1 LAAAILLQ
9 WARLKRAIDRATTVD
24 DLSPWAAAQVV
35 EESRRYTALRG
46 LAAVARSEWP
56 SLAEVWKSSPI
67 SQGEGQTLEDF
78 FAARQV
84 ARDDG
89 STEVDPATR
98 EAGLRRT
105 AALAGQGR
113 PRYGIGPNRPNRRED
128 SKKAQALGSAV
139 AKLIK
144 SPTMRPSNAGSILS
158 DADLSVGKTEFL
170 LAMRYN
176 NILLGPRGILVDY
189 ATNTGMLFGKMM
201 ADPFLLAASEGV
213 VNPRAWGAINAAE
226 YAALSRAWPL
236 AKARAWRVITE
247 GVSDLESEVTGTPRH
262 MSGRFGRRIEM
273 AQMEGAGDYSKRVL
287 MLKTG
292 RIAAVTFGEAAG
304 RLKSVA
310 DVMIKE
316 LAFGMEMTRQ
326 AAVMAYREGDH
337 KTGSEEWHKRVAEI
351 LAGKINPNAKTREE
365 KVAAQRIHEQMLA
378 NSYREAERTT
388 FQGPMGQLGRMM
400 EPIHRHPVGQ
410 FVLPF
415 LRALYHISHWAIDLS
430 PIGAMA
436 TVGDV
441 IRSGIY
447 RGMMRDTRP
456 EDQQRTSMTA
466 GQKFLAKTGN
476 LGGFDKGWIRSGGLL
491 GGPYQQAWKGAEVGP
506 GVADLDRRILA
517 NVIGTSAWFYI
528 LSLAFAG
535 AISGV
540 GPPDEAVPLIDPERP
555 DFTQTQLRAT
565 MEAKGWRRYSVRIN
579 WFNGKTYWV
588 NYQNWGPLGY
598 MLGSAAAVAETYKY
612 GLSNEKKTATTT
624 MGKLY
629 ELATQ
634 GDADMFR
641 SGSRRFFGTMKDM
654 SYWQGLVDL
663 AEAVEIGLKFGPP
676 PPGESPSDRDKRQKQ
691 GAAGLSAWAAWQFI
705 GSFLPN
711 SQLVNT
717 IGQSQDAWT
726 RGSEFGSI
734 PQSLAGRI
742 PDTLGPPGLT
752 TNAIPSLLDDTLG
765 STTGRRAGLPVKV
778 DALGRPIPNEYQGIW
793 AWLPFRAV
801 QEEIGNKSLDTLI
814 AAGVGAPTP
823 PSEMYYRP
831 IGDKTSPVMVQL
843 PTHLRQ
849 QIAAEVGKEA
859 DARVQKLV
867 AETPVAQQQG
877 TAWSDKLKEAMKDV
891 YFSKTRE
898 ISERPETKLQLG
910 RIVQSDSRR
919 VRDYESKNQK
929 DAIRGAGTNE
939 EKEQGVTPSGT
950 PIPGPTPRPGST
962 PTATPRQGATP
973 AATPRPGV
981 TPTPAAPG
989 LSPAQLEEERRKARD
1004 RAGVGR

>member
-1 LAAAILLQ
+1 MQ
-9 WARLKRAIDRATTVD
+9 
-24 DLSPWAAAQVV
+24 
-35 EESRRYTALRG
+35 
-46 LAAVARSEWP
+46 
-56 SLAEVWKSSPI
+56 
-67 SQGEGQTLEDF
+67 
-78 FAARQV
+78 
-84 ARDDG
+84 
-89 STEVDPATR
+89 
-98 EAGLRRT
+98 
-105 AALAGQGR
+105 
-113 PRYGIGPNRPNRRED
+113 
-128 SKKAQALGSAV
+128 
-139 AKLIK
+139 
-144 SPTMRPSNAGSILS
+144 
-158 DADLSVGKTEFL
+158 
-170 LAMRYN
+170 
-176 NILLGPRGILVDY
+176 
-189 ATNTGMLFGKMM
+189 
-201 ADPFLLAASEGV
+201 
-213 VNPRAWGAINAAE
+213 
-226 YAALSRAWPL
+226 
-236 AKARAWRVITE
+236 
-247 GVSDLESEVTGTPRH
+247 
-262 MSGRFGRRIEM
+262 
-273 AQMEGAGDYSKRVL
+273 
-287 MLKTG
+287 
-292 RIAAVTFGEAAG
+292 
-304 RLKSVA
+304 
-310 DVMIKE
+310 
-316 LAFGMEMTRQ
+316 
-326 AAVMAYREGDH
+326 
-337 KTGSEEWHKRVAEI
+337 
-351 LAGKINPNAKTREE
+351 
-365 KVAAQRIHEQMLA
+365 
-378 NSYREAERTT
+378 
-388 FQGPMGQLGRMM
+388 
-400 EPIHRHPVGQ
+400 
-410 FVLPF
+410 
-415 LRALYHISHWAIDLS
+415 
-430 PIGAMA
+430 
-436 TVGDV
+436 
-441 IRSGIY
+441 
-447 RGMMRDTRP
+447 
-456 EDQQRTSMTA
+456 
-466 GQKFLAKTGN
+466 
-476 LGGFDKGWIRSGGLL
+476 
-491 GGPYQQAWKGAEVGP
+491 
-506 GVADLDRRILA
+506 
-517 NVIGTSAWFYI
+517 
-528 LSLAFAG
+528 
-535 AISGV
+535 
-540 GPPDEAVPLIDPERP
+540 
-555 DFTQTQLRAT
+555 
-565 MEAKGWRRYSVRIN
+565 
-579 WFNGKTYWV
+579 
-588 NYQNWGPLGY
+588 
-598 MLGSAAAVAETYKY
+598 
-612 GLSNEKKTATTT
+612 
-624 MGKLY
+624 GKLY

-641 SGSRRFFGTMKDM
+641 SGTRRFFGTMKDM

-691 GAAGLSAWAAWQFI
+691 GAAGLGAWAAWQFI

-717 IGQSQDAWT
+717 IGQTQDAWT

-742 PDTLGPPGLT
+742 PDTIGPPGLT

-950 PIPGPTPRPGST
+950 PIPGPTPRPGSS

-981 TPTPAAPG
+981 TPTPSAPR
-989 LSPAQLEEERRKARD
+989 LTEEQLEEQRKKARD